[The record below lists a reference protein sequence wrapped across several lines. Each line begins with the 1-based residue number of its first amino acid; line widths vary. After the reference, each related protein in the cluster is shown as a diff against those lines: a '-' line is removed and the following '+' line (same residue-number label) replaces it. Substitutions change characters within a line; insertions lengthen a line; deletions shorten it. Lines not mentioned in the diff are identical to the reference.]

1 MRYADQP
8 AHYCCYPS
16 AHADEQREFESLTS
30 REHVRSSETLL
41 PLQTSTTKC
50 PSFSFATALALGS
63 LMRVSAQFAAD
74 RPQDGL
80 LIVDLF
86 FFLPSSSMLTPG
98 ETQWV
103 LMVYPQTIGLFEA
116 DSHKRRTML
125 TS

>member
-86 FFLPSSSMLTPG
+86 FFAG
-98 ETQWV
+98 
-103 LMVYPQTIGLFEA
+103 FFDA
-116 DSHKRRTML
+116 DSRRNAVGFDGVPTNNRVIRG
-125 TS
+125 